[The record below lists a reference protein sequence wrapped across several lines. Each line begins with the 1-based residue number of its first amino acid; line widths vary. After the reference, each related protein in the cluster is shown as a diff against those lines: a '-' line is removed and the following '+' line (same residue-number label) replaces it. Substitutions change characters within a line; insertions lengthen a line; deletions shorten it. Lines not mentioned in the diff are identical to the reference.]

1 MPMRKRQSRKIG
13 LEQEQVSLSLKLETT
28 DKKRRNVDADDFF
41 ATAEK
46 WLRALKTFARE
57 QGEHVKWEIVDLRK
71 SSAFIEVQPVKV
83 NTGKPI
89 PTLAR
94 NWDYGLR
101 KIEKTGTPS
110 PKFTPDALSALHDFV
125 FSIPKDTVVSIGN
138 GSTHERHQI
147 TPSTQRSVEQAATHF
162 PPQPRTEYVSKGSI
176 RGRLAVLDSWNPE
189 ERSFRLQLPLAPAR
203 PVKCT
208 YRDTNL
214 VSELGEG
221 FEGMVEINGDLKYK
235 PEQPWPY
242 AADVEHIRVLPRKP
256 KITLKD
262 LVGLLRIPDGQ
273 DSVTYVRGLRDAE

>member
-1 MPMRKRQSRKIG
+1 MMD
-13 LEQEQVSLSLKLETT
+13 V
-28 DKKRRNVDADDFF
+28 N
-41 ATAEK
+41 
-46 WLRALKTFARE
+46 
-57 QGEHVKWEIVDLRK
+57 K
-71 SSAFIEVQPVKV
+71 SSAFTEVQTVKV
-83 NTGKPI
+83 NNGKPI

-101 KIEKTGTPS
+101 KIEKTGTPA

-147 TPSTQRSVEQAATHF
+147 TPSTQRSVQQAATHF

-176 RGRLAVLDSWNPE
+176 RGRLAVLASWNPE

-214 VSELGEG
+214 VSYLREA
-221 FEGMVEINGDLKYK
+221 FERMMEING
-235 PEQPWPY
+235 
-242 AADVEHIRVLPRKP
+242 H
-256 KITLKD
+256 
-262 LVGLLRIPDGQ
+262 
-273 DSVTYVRGLRDAE
+273 